1 MGQGGWMHRQEAAQH
16 RQGPEMSSKPPTDT
30 GTVRKAL
37 WKQLVDQ
44 RPVDTH
50 TGPGMFTPVQVR
62 YIGPAPGPYLH
73 TQAAPAG
80 EAIRVTLVPTKLE
93 GMLPQALEVVT
104 PERVIHR

>member
-1 MGQGGWMHRQEAAQH
+1 MHRQEAAQH

-44 RPVDTH
+44 RPVDRL

-93 GMLPQALEVVT
+93 GTLPQALEVVT
-104 PERVIHR
+104 PETVIHH